1 MKSVVPFSA
10 LYLPPCNSTEPLLHK
25 SVLIDW
31 TVETDPQFPLADP
44 SGNFS
49 PTTGEYTIPIDGL
62 YTLIVQLIP
71 INGAP
76 IASAAKHRQNVHYAL
91 RLISPPNSSSDQ
103 ADYVDATYLDVGS
116 TNFGELIHLKA
127 GTRVA
132 CLYMPGARKTE
143 SVRMKIELIQRK
155 LKRSKPQLTRKQA
168 KRRRNQNRKRNAAM
182 AMSNPGSP
190 VLTSVSSISSTVNS
204 APASIEDDDNDF
216 IDYEYDSWSDSDSN
230 DWESG
235 FESDSTTDELP
246 HSNRNV
252 RRLAKR
258 FRAATTPPSLTGN

>member
-1 MKSVVPFSA
+1 MKSVTPFSA
-10 LYLPPCNSTEPLLHK
+10 LYRPACNSTEPLLEK
-25 SVLIDW
+25 SVLLDW

-44 SGNFS
+44 SLNFS
-49 PTTGEYTIPIDGL
+49 PSTGEYIIPIDGL

-76 IASAAKHRQNVHYAL
+76 IASAARRRQHVHYAL
-91 RLISPPNSSSDQ
+91 RLISPPEHTSDQ
-103 ADYVDATYLDVGS
+103 ADLVDATYLDVGS

-132 CLYMPGARKTE
+132 CLHMPGARNTE
-143 SVRMKIELIQRK
+143 SVRIKVELIQRK

-168 KRRRNQNRKRNAAM
+168 KKRRNQSRKRSATV
-182 AMSNPGSP
+182 AMSNSGSP
-190 VLTSVSSISSTVNS
+190 KLVPEPSFFPSIVSPPVST
-204 APASIEDDDNDF
+204 EDDDDIDDND
-216 IDYEYDSWSDSDSN
+216 YDSWSDSDSN

-235 FESDSTTDELP
+235 FESDSTADELP
-246 HSNRNV
+246 YSNRNV

-258 FRAATTPPSLTGN
+258 FRAASTSPSFAN